1 MYEQFYGLSAK
12 PFRLRPDP
20 HFFFGSKGH
29 KRAMAY
35 LEYGLSQGEG
45 FIVITG
51 EVGAGKTTLVRN
63 LFNNLPSEQ
72 IVAAHIV
79 NTHLDSDDTLR
90 MVVSAFGL
98 PYENVS
104 KADLLTRLESFL
116 RQSDLEGKRA
126 LLVVDEAQN
135 LSQRTVEE
143 LRMLSNFQTDD
154 KCLLQTFLIGQ
165 PEFRGILHSAG
176 MQQLRQRVIASY
188 HLGPMDAA
196 ETQAYIEHRLHTVGW
211 NGDPAFDAPA
221 FAAIYAHSGGIP
233 RKVNTLC
240 DRLLL
245 MGFLEE
251 MHAFGEAD
259 VAEVIRDIAEEFALP
274 AGQAEP
280 AQQAQAQ
287 TCAGAG
293 ADAAADTVAPVNPA
307 YLDERM
313 MRLEKSVVSVLNIL
327 KKIVATPAA
336 GTAPGSNNA
345 LGNSLGNST
354 LGNTGALGHNN
365 D

>member
-1 MYEQFYGLSAK
+1 MYETYYGLSAK

-104 KADLLTRLESFL
+104 KTDLLTRLEQFL
-116 RQSDLEGKRA
+116 RAVDAEGKRA

-135 LSQRTVEE
+135 LTPRTVEE

-154 KCLLQTFLIGQ
+154 KSLLQTFLLGQ
-165 PEFRGILHSAG
+165 PEFRITLHSTG

-196 ETQAYIEHRLHTVGW
+196 ETKAYIEHRLHTVGW
-211 NGDPAFDAPA
+211 NGDPAFSDAA
-221 FAAIYAHSGGIP
+221 HAAIFAHTGGIP
-233 RKVNTLC
+233 RQTNTLC

-245 MGFLEE
+245 
-251 MHAFGEAD
+251 
-259 VAEVIRDIAEEFALP
+259 
-274 AGQAEP
+274 
-280 AQQAQAQ
+280 
-287 TCAGAG
+287 
-293 ADAAADTVAPVNPA
+293 
-307 YLDERM
+307 
-313 MRLEKSVVSVLNIL
+313 
-327 KKIVATPAA
+327 
-336 GTAPGSNNA
+336 
-345 LGNSLGNST
+345 
-354 LGNTGALGHNN
+354 
-365 D
+365 